1 MSTQP
6 GYLVLLASKPRRDR
20 EMSKLHNMDSLRMRE
35 MTMIIHATHMMELMV
50 SRSCMVVVTPH
61 VPDTPPASCVSAGEP
76 TSSDD
81 SASVAAMV
89 VLPTEVTA
97 LAAV

>member
-6 GYLVLLASKPRRDR
+6 GYLCYLQQAPTRDR
-20 EMSKLHNMDSLRMRE
+20 EMSKMHSMDSLRMRKK
-35 MTMIIHATHMMELMV
+35 TMVIHATHMMELMV
-50 SRSCMVVVTPH
+50 SLSRMVVVMPH
-61 VPDTPPASCVSAGEP
+61 VPDGPPASCVSAGEP
-76 TSSDD
+76 TGSDD

-89 VLPTEVTA
+89 VLPREVTT